1 MRSIKSLTSI
11 VCFAVLAATS
21 WAHAD
26 DAAASKPPQPSL
38 AAPQET
44 QAPVAPKTAAT
55 SAAAATPKAAPSA
68 KIPDNAAEPPATAPT
83 GVAAK
88 PDKPPQADAQ
98 MAKPA
103 PAIDTV
109 PGMPPV
115 INPSNIYSQAGKDM
129 IAPVLAGVPTRVYV
143 PHIRSGDLWEI
154 DPATHAV
161 IAIYNFG
168 RDLQHVVPSYD
179 LKTLWV
185 TASRRNSKTRG
196 ELIAIDPVTGK
207 PTRKIEVYDAYNLY
221 FTPDGASAIVVA
233 EDRRTLEFRDPQ
245 TMALQKS
252 LYIRECEGINHAD
265 FSADGRYAI
274 FTCEFSGRLVK
285 IDMTN
290 DKVVGFLSMSKGGMP
305 QDIRLGPDGK
315 TFYVANMKLDGV
327 TLVDGDSM
335 KETGFIPT
343 GIATHGLYPSRDG
356 KDLYVT
362 NRGTH
367 CVNGPPHGPGSI
379 SVIDFATGKVVAT
392 WHIPGGGSPDMGNVS
407 ADGKDL
413 WISGRFDNEIYDFN
427 TKTGHVTVMPV
438 DHMPHGLTI
447 YPQPGRYSLGHTGI
461 MR

>member
-1 MRSIKSLTSI
+1 MRSFKSLLAI
-11 VCFAVLAATS
+11 ICLAVIAAS
-21 WAHAD
+21 PSARAD
-26 DAAASKPPQPSL
+26 DTPAAKAPATGL
-38 AAPQET
+38 AAPQAT
-44 QAPVAPKTAAT
+44 PAAPAAPAPAAPVPAVAAPKAPDSGAAAPAPAPAAVTAAPDKAPQAAAPVANPQPAA
-55 SAAAATPKAAPSA
+55 
-68 KIPDNAAEPPATAPT
+68 I
-83 GVAAK
+83 V
-88 PDKPPQADAQ
+88 
-98 MAKPA
+98 
-103 PAIDTV
+103 TV

-115 INPSNIYSQAGKDM
+115 TNPANIYAQAGKNM
-129 IAPVLAGVPTRVYV
+129 ISPVLAGVPTRVYV

-154 DPATHAV
+154 DPASHAV
-161 IAIYNFG
+161 TAIYKFG

-185 TASRRNSKTRG
+185 TASRRNSRVRG
-196 ELIAIDPVTGK
+196 ELIAIDPMTGK

-221 FTPDGASAIVVA
+221 FTPNGASAIVVA

-252 LYIRECEGINHAD
+252 LYIRKCIGINHAD

-285 IDMTN
+285 IDMTD
-290 DKVVGFLSMSKGGMP
+290 DKVVGFLDMSKGGMP

-327 TLVDGDSM
+327 TLVDGDTLQ
-335 KETGFIPT
+335 ETGFIAT

-356 KDLYVT
+356 KELYVT

-367 CVNGPPHGPGSI
+367 CIDGPPHGPGSV

-413 WISGRFDNEIYDFN
+413 WISGRFDNEVYDFN
-427 TKTGHVTVMPV
+427 TKTGHVTIMPV